1 MKIETLLACY
11 AAIVATAAF
20 ALNVRSW
27 YEKGV
32 RLNLSL
38 MSNAIMF
45 TGAGEDEE
53 KNLLALT
60 VVNRGGATTT
70 LTHLVVLRFENILAR
85 LRCRPSKSFVIPNP
99 QPGTRPNIP
108 FELDPGKKWMGLA
121 RRRLDVIP
129 DIDDGKYFIGV
140 YGTHRD
146 RPHMV
151 RIPEAKSKLP
161 PGTTTLPDQ

>member
-1 MKIETLLACY
+1 MKIEALLACY

-20 ALNVRSW
+20 VLNVRSW

-38 MSNAIMF
+38 MPNAIMF
-45 TGAGEDEE
+45 TGPGEDAE

-60 VVNRGGATTT
+60 VINRGGATTT
-70 LTHLVVLRFENILAR
+70 LTHLVVLRFENTLGR
-85 LRCRPSKSFVIPNP
+85 LRDRPSKSFVIPNP
-99 QPGTRPNIP
+99 QPGPVPNIP
-108 FELDPGKKWMGLA
+108 FELDPGKKWMGIA

-146 RPHMV
+146 RPHLI

-161 PGTTTLPDQ
+161 PDTSEL